1 MRNWLVGGLVAGLAA
16 TGIVMIVQAAIPDP
30 SGVIHA
36 CYRPNGN
43 VRLVD
48 KSSCTGNETA
58 ISWNQ
63 TGPAGPQ
70 GEAGPQGSA
79 GTSGSAG
86 SSRSSW
92 AAGSCRPAGRA
103 RSSGLTWTTRTSG
116 LPGPSG
122 PAGVSGYEII
132 NTHGNLP
139 VNGTTS
145 VVATCSSG
153 KRVLGGGYVVPR
165 SAIRRRCHDLRVTTH
180 GASISRATVAAAM
193 RRCMRSVRGQL
204 GAAGCRPSRFVKHH
218 NNITG
223 QPIGNRSVFSP

>member
-1 MRNWLVGGLVAGLAA
+1 MRNWLVRGLVAGAA
-16 TGIVMIVQAAIPDP
+16 VTGVVMIVQAAIPDP
-30 SGVIHA
+30 SSVIHA

-70 GEAGPQGSA
+70 GEAGPQGTPGPEGTPGPQGAPGPQGPPGPQGVA
-79 GTSGSAG
+79 GPQGTQGSPGPQGPQG
-86 SSRSSW
+86 S
-92 AAGSCRPAGRA
+92 
-103 RSSGLTWTTRTSG
+103 
-116 LPGPSG
+116 PGPSG

-139 VNGTTS
+139 MNGTAS

-153 KRVLGGGYVVPR
+153 KRVLGGGYVAPQVGDMAPLSR
-165 SAIRRRCHDLRVTTH
+165 PEGDNAWRVDFKSN
-180 GASISRATVAAAM
+180 GGSGDASVYAVCAAT
-193 RRCMRSVRGQL
+193 S
-204 GAAGCRPSRFVKHH
+204 
-218 NNITG
+218 
-223 QPIGNRSVFSP
+223 

>member
-1 MRNWLVGGLVAGLAA
+1 MRNWVVGSLVAGLAA
-16 TGIVMIVQAAIPDP
+16 TGVVMIVQAAIPDP

-58 ISWNQ
+58 TSWNQ

-70 GEAGPQGSA
+70 GEAGPQGAPGPLGTPGPQGPPGPQGVA
-79 GTSGSAG
+79 GPQGAQGPEGSPGPQGPPG
-86 SSRSSW
+86 S
-92 AAGSCRPAGRA
+92 
-103 RSSGLTWTTRTSG
+103 
-116 LPGPSG
+116 PGPSG

-145 VVATCSSG
+145 VVASCSSG
-153 KRVLGGGYVVPR
+153 KRVLGGGYVVPSEADTAPLSR
-165 SAIRRRCHDLRVTTH
+165 PEADNAWRVDFKSNGGSGTASVYAICAT
-180 GASISRATVAAAM
+180 AS
-193 RRCMRSVRGQL
+193 
-204 GAAGCRPSRFVKHH
+204 
-218 NNITG
+218 
-223 QPIGNRSVFSP
+223 